1 MAVMTNMQALVLPD
15 GQATPVNH
23 TFSPASNGADGV
35 ARWQDREHN
44 SGVSIGFSVAT
55 FSVREP
61 VKAGGPTRVRMTVH
75 VPKLDTTGT
84 VPVLVSTGW
93 AQLEY
98 LFPGN
103 FTLQDRKDLRA
114 YISGMNNPL
123 GLGDNAAEM
132 SKPY

>member
-1 MAVMTNMQALVLPD
+1 MAMTNMQAMSLWD
-15 GQATPVNH
+15 GQTTPVTH

-44 SGVSIGFSVAT
+44 SGMAIGFSTAT

-61 VKAGGPTRVRMTVH
+61 VKPGGPTRVRMTIH
-75 VPKLDTTGT
+75 VPKLDTTGV

-114 YISGMNNPL
+114 YINGMNHSNA
-123 GLGDNAAEM
+123 LGDNVELM

>member
-1 MAVMTNMQALVLPD
+1 MAAMTNMQAMSLQD
-15 GQATPVNH
+15 GQATPVTH

-35 ARWQDREHN
+35 ARWHDREHN
-44 SGVSIGFSVAT
+44 SGMSIGFSTAT
-55 FSVREP
+55 LSVREP

-75 VPKLDTTGT
+75 VPKLDTTGV

-114 YISGMNNPL
+114 FIGNMNSPSF
-123 GLGDNAAEM
+123 LGDNAVEM
-132 SKPY
+132 AKPY